1 MRAADDLYFDSISRV
16 RLPRWSS
23 GRIGL
28 TGNAAAAVSL
38 FGDGSTLAI
47 AGAYRLTD
55 ELCRSPADIQ
65 AALRRYETGHRPM
78 VDAKQQSFRFARAML
93 LPAARSG
100 IAVRNTAAR
109 LALALAGPITRRL
122 AEGEL
127 IAARTESED
136 ALADTDVDQRQMSMA
151 RREYAPVLAESA

>member
-1 MRAADDLYFDSISRV
+1 MSV
-16 RLPRWSS
+16 RIRT
-23 GRIGL
+23 R
-28 TGNAAAAVSL
+28 
-38 FGDGSTLAI
+38 LA
-47 AGAYRLTD
+47 D
-55 ELCRSPADIQ
+55 ELCRSPGDIQ

-93 LPAARSG
+93 LPATRSG
-100 IAVRNTAAR
+100 IAVRNTAPR
-109 LALALAGPITRRL
+109 LALALAGSITRRL

-136 ALADTDVDQRQMSMA
+136 ALADADVDQRQMSMA